1 MNIVIDNKTYFDL
14 YQLGKDICLK
24 PMVFYNELLAND
36 ELKRFIKESDEKKY
50 EQFILL
56 DKDKYSLDEYLFYVA
71 YLFNPYQNLKYH
83 TYEFDDLLD
92 LGRLIIKF
100 APKIDVYLK
109 DLLTKSLLLYFIDL
123 GDSKKK
129 QPELYQKIC
138 EFTALSQKNANL
150 AYFRLGIYLNGNE
163 ILYNGK
169 KYNNYNDFVDYL
181 LTKDNLKI
189 NAEELEKSQFLYA
202 YQIESTKSLETYKK
216 YRHLLKMF
224 NDKKRRY
231 DLEYKRNSELKKWKS
246 HIRLDY
252 HIIKLGENMSENIFD
267 KVEKQTNVSKED
279 ILKLAKKI
287 SGQDLSSEDNLR
299 ALIKD
304 VAKLAGKEVSKEKEE
319 KIISAVKK
327 DKIPH
332 SMSDLL

>member
-123 GDSKKK
+123 GDSKK
-129 QPELYQKIC
+129 
-138 EFTALSQKNANL
+138 SS
-150 AYFRLGIYLNGNE
+150 LNY
-163 ILYNGK
+163 IK
-169 KYNNYNDFVDYL
+169 KSVSL
-181 LTKDNLKI
+181 L
-189 NAEELEKSQFLYA
+189 
-202 YQIESTKSLETYKK
+202 
-216 YRHLLKMF
+216 H
-224 NDKKRRY
+224 
-231 DLEYKRNSELKKWKS
+231 
-246 HIRLDY
+246 
-252 HIIKLGENMSENIFD
+252 
-267 KVEKQTNVSKED
+267 
-279 ILKLAKKI
+279 LAKKMQI
-287 SGQDLSSEDNLR
+287 
-299 ALIKD
+299 
-304 VAKLAGKEVSKEKEE
+304 
-319 KIISAVKK
+319 
-327 DKIPH
+327 
-332 SMSDLL
+332 

>member
-181 LTKDNLKI
+181 LTEDNLKI

-231 DLEYKRNSELKKWKS
+231 DLEYKRNSELKK
-246 HIRLDY
+246 
-252 HIIKLGENMSENIFD
+252 
-267 KVEKQTNVSKED
+267 
-279 ILKLAKKI
+279 
-287 SGQDLSSEDNLR
+287 
-299 ALIKD
+299 
-304 VAKLAGKEVSKEKEE
+304 
-319 KIISAVKK
+319 
-327 DKIPH
+327 
-332 SMSDLL
+332 